1 MAAVEVDQSERMEM
15 TGETIVAAANGFT
28 ATVRVTARVKQQV
41 RQKLIDRGVKSD
53 MIMIRMFAGAIVLTL
68 RDHLGKSD
76 RVVIDEEYT
85 GHEAA
90 IKSLVLDR
98 ARALGLDVPSENI
111 LFARVG
117 KRSPRIGRRSESS
130 EDRPEPTANLPWKNC
145 SLCVKPSPG

>member
-1 MAAVEVDQSERMEM
+1 
-15 TGETIVAAANGFT
+15 
-28 ATVRVTARVKQQV
+28 VKQQV
-41 RQKLIDRGVKSD
+41 RQVLIDRGVKSD

-68 RDHLGKSD
+68 RDHLGKAD

-98 ARALGLDVPSENI
+98 ARALGLNVRSGNI

-117 KRSPRIGRRSESS
+117 KRSPAHRAAIRVLRRQARA
-130 EDRPEPTANLPWKNC
+130 DRQ
-145 SLCVKPSPG
+145 PSVEELLAVC